1 MGSNLRI
8 VDVGKNILQF
18 KFNSKYQKEWV
29 ERNSSVGNK
38 SILVWKIK
46 GNTQKEKK
54 KRAGAE
60 QQRGKQETEKKKR
73 GAEREKKEGWTRK
86 E

>member
-46 GNTQKEKK
+46 GNTQKEKE
-54 KRAGAE
+54 KRAEPEKNKA
-60 QQRGKQETEKKKR
+60 EKKKGIKPIFVPIFSR
-73 GAEREKKEGWTRK
+73 DSHFGP
-86 E
+86 